1 MIRAML
7 REVFG
12 ADGVQ
17 VYSFITHIL
26 LFVAYLYNR
35 ENYSDVFTLLLNQV
49 TEEYKDFSLKVMPTF
64 TTISI
69 TSNCYKTY
77 FRFFSP
83 LFHVFLEFVD

>member
-12 ADGVQ
+12 DDGVQ
-17 VYSFITHIL
+17 VYSFIIHVI
-26 LFVAYLYNR
+26 LFVACLIVYIT
-35 ENYSDVFTLLLNQV
+35 ENYNDSFILLLNQV

-69 TSNCYKTY
+69 VSYTALLVT
-77 FRFFSP
+77 RAT
-83 LFHVFLEFVD
+83 